1 MNLLVHP
8 SFDPDTGSWTY
19 LLVNPGSG
27 CCAIIDPVLNY
38 DPATGELATAA
49 ADRLCEVVTANGYTV
64 EWILETHVHADHLSA
79 AAYLKE
85 RFVCAQT
92 AIGEHVRTVQA
103 HFADA
108 WKLDL
113 PADGRQ
119 FDRLLGDGERVCL
132 GHTCGHVLHTPGHTP
147 ACVAYVFDRFA
158 FIGDTLFM
166 PDHGTARCDFPGGDA
181 GVLHGSVQRLYALPE
196 ETRLLLCHDYPPA
209 GRTQRFCTTVAEQ
222 RRSNRM
228 LSAETSKAAF
238 VAARTARDRELP
250 PPRLLEP
257 ALCANLSGGVL
268 PGWRW
273 PEEGRAA

>member
-8 SFDPDTGSWTY
+8 SFDPVTGSWTY

-27 CCAIIDPVLNY
+27 CCAIIDPVLDY
-38 DPATGELATAA
+38 DPATGTVATAA
-49 ADRLCEVVTANGYTV
+49 ADRLCEVVQANGYTV

-79 AAYLKE
+79 AAYLKQ

-108 WKLDL
+108 WDL
-113 PADGRQ
+113 ELAADGRQ
-119 FDRLLGDGERVCL
+119 FDRLLGEGERICL
-132 GHTCGHVLHTPGHTP
+132 GHTCGRVLHTPGHTP
-147 ACVAYVFDRFA
+147 ACVTYVFDRFA

-166 PDHGTARCDFPGGDA
+166 PDYGTARCDFPGGDA
-181 GVLHGSVQRLYALPE
+181 RTLFGSVQRLYGLPA

-209 GRTQRFCTTVAEQ
+209 ARTHRFCSTVDEQ

-228 LSAETSKAAF
+228 LSADTAEAQF
-238 VAARTARDRELP
+238 VTARTARDRDLDA
-250 PPRLLEP
+250 PRLLEP
-257 ALCANLSGGVL
+257 SLRANLTGGVL
-268 PGWRW
+268 PGWRM
-273 PEEGRAA
+273 PTEGRAA